1 MADMKKLNDQDLDN
15 ISGGVSGRGLT
26 TGGISGEGLAADGV
40 SGSGLTGWRWVS
52 ANVKTGYLALRSAP
66 SYDYRNEIAKIVDGT
81 SFQIKSDQTAGDYVY
96 ARFDG
101 MEGWVNSKYVTGFQ
115 VSGSPIM

>member
-15 ISGGVSGRGLT
+15 ITGGVSGRGLT
-26 TGGISGEGLAADGV
+26 AGGISGEGLAADGV

-52 ANVKTGYLALRSAP
+52 A
-66 SYDYRNEIAKIVDGT
+66 RNEIAKIVDGT
-81 SFQIKSDQTAGDYVY
+81 AFQIKSDQTAGDYVY